1 MVLPRFCWNA
11 KHALTVSNTVYLRIM
26 LPGKQARCTQQ
37 YAPDLEMHL
46 IIMTLLL
53 FVIQREKPC
62 ICCLSVLEMYDSVK
76 ERMISVACTVI
87 GYNFLFFF
95 YLYFS
100 YKVKSFLKLLLNR
113 KEMFF

>member
-1 MVLPRFCWNA
+1 MSP
-11 KHALTVSNTVYLRIM
+11 S
-26 LPGKQARCTQQ
+26 KQARCTQQ
-37 YAPDLEMHL
+37 YAPGLEMHL

-62 ICCLSVLEMYDSVK
+62 ICCLSVLEMYDSEK
-76 ERMISVACTVI
+76 ERMISVHI
-87 GYNFLFFF
+87 YRLQFSIFLKKKI
-95 YLYFS
+95 S

>member
-37 YAPDLEMHL
+37 YAPGLEMHL

-76 ERMISVACTVI
+76 ERMISVHSYRLQFSI
-87 GYNFLFFF
+87 FF

-100 YKVKSFLKLLLNR
+100 YEVKSFLKLLLNR

>member
-37 YAPDLEMHL
+37 YAPGLEMHL

-76 ERMISVACTVI
+76 ERKLSATIF
-87 GYNFLFFF
+87 YFFF
-95 YLYFS
+95 IYIFPT
-100 YKVKSFLKLLLNR
+100 K
-113 KEMFF
+113 